1 MKYFLLLLSLFI
13 LFFVAVSA
21 QITEDFTDGDFTN
34 NPTWNGT
41 DTNFTINTSMQLQL
55 NDAGSAATSYLS
67 TASTII
73 DSTEWQFYAKL
84 SFSPSSQ
91 NYARVYLV
99 ADQADLSSPTLSG
112 YFIQLGE
119 SGSADGIDLYRVNSG
134 TETQLI
140 NGIDGHVANSTNTL
154 KIKVTRSN
162 SGLWK
167 LYADTLGGTN
177 FLSEG
182 SATDASITSASY
194 FGMVCT
200 YTSSNS
206 TKFYFDDFYVGNII
220 VDTMAPTVV
229 SVNAVSNTSIQ
240 VEFSEAVGQF
250 TAENT
255 INYGVNN
262 GIGTPVSATIDGTN
276 PSIVNVTCAT
286 AFTNGTNYTLSVGGI
301 EDLAG
306 NIIASTSV
314 PFVYYIPQAFDVLI
328 NEIMAD
334 PDPSVGLPEY
344 EYVEIYNRTN
354 FAINLAGWTFT
365 AGTTTKEIPV
375 VTINANSY
383 IILTS
388 DDAEWLLVSYGTTVV
403 VESFPSITNDGQTL
417 VLKNENGYTIS
428 TVTYSTDT
436 YKDDA
441 KKDGGWSLEM
451 IDPNN
456 PCGGEDNWKASS
468 GTSGGTPGTQNSV
481 YASNGDNSSPELDR
495 VSVIDSVTIQLFFSE
510 PLDSTTLY
518 NLTDYSIDNTIG
530 NPIAASPV
538 APDYAS
544 VILTLATPLQV
555 QTIYNIVMGDSVTDC
570 VGNLIVTAST
580 ARFAIPEEIDSLDIV
595 INEVVYNTL
604 GDGVEWIEVYN
615 RSSKILDLSELVL
628 TKVDESTGN
637 LESADNISDV
647 GVLLFPSEYMVLST
661 NSDNIK
667 SQYYSSN
674 PKYFVDM
681 ESFPSL
687 TDGEGSVVIARKN
700 LTIIDEFN
708 YSDDLQFALLSSF
721 DGVSLERIDFDRP
734 TQDAGN
740 WHSAAADVGYATP
753 AYENSQYLK
762 TESTS
767 NMMALEPKLFSPDND
782 GYNDVLNISYYFD
795 TPGNVANVSIYD
807 ARGRLVKRL
816 VKNELLGTSGIYTWN
831 GLTDAD
837 EKVRIGI
844 YMVYFESF
852 DLEGKVSRE
861 KQTCVVGGKL

>member
-1 MKYFLLLLSLFI
+1 MKYFALIFSSFI
-13 LFFVAVSA
+13 LFSTAVSA
-21 QITEDFTDGDFTN
+21 QITENFTDGDFTS
-34 NPTWNGT
+34 NPAWNGT
-41 DTNFTINTSMQLQL
+41 DTNFTINTSLQLQL
-55 NDAGSAATSYLS
+55 NDAGSAATSWLS
-67 TASTII
+67 TASTNI
-73 DSTEWQFYAKL
+73 DSTEWQFYVKL

-91 NYARVYLV
+91 NYGRVYLV
-99 ADQADLSSPTLSG
+99 ADQADLSSSTLSG

-119 SGSADGIDLYRVNSG
+119 SGSADAIDLYRVNSG

-154 KIKVTRSN
+154 RIKVTRSN
-162 SGLWK
+162 SGLWN

-194 FGMVCT
+194 FGIVCT

-206 TKFYFDDFYVGNII
+206 TKFYFDDIYVGDVI
-220 VDTMAPTVV
+220 VDTVAPTVV
-229 SVNAVSNTSIQ
+229 SAKAISNTSVQ
-240 VEFSEAVGQF
+240 LEFSEAVNQL
-250 TAENT
+250 TAENISNYT
-255 INYGVNN
+255 INN
-262 GIGTPVSATIDGTN
+262 GIGTPISATIDGTN
-276 PSIVNVTCAT
+276 PSIIYLTYSTTFV
-286 AFTNGTNYTLSVGGI
+286 NGTNYTLSVSGVD
-301 EDLAG
+301 DLAA
-306 NIIASTSV
+306 NMMASASV
-314 PFVYYIPQAFDVLI
+314 PFTYYTPQAFDVLI

-354 FAINLAGWTFT
+354 FAINLGGWTFT
-365 AGTTTKEIPV
+365 AGTTTKEIPD
-375 VTINANSY
+375 VTIDSNSY

-388 DDAEWLLVSYGTTVV
+388 DDAEWLLTGYGTTVV

-417 VLKNENGYTIS
+417 ILKNENGYTIS

-436 YKDDA
+436 YKDGA
-441 KKDGGWSLEM
+441 KDDGGWSLEM

-456 PCGGEDNWKASS
+456 PCGGEDNWKASIGS
-468 GTSGGTPGTQNSV
+468 NGGTPGTQNSV
-481 YASNGDNSSPELDR
+481 YANNGDNSSPELDR
-495 VSVIDSVTIQLFFSE
+495 VSVIDSITIQLFFNE

-518 NLTDYSIDNTIG
+518 NLTDYNIDNFIG
-530 NPIAASPV
+530 NPVAASPV
-538 APDYAS
+538 APDYSS
-544 VILTLATPLQV
+544 VILTLSTPLQI

-570 VGNLIVTAST
+570 VGNLIASAST

-595 INEVVYNTL
+595 INEVVYNTS

-615 RSSKILDLSELVL
+615 RSTKILDLSELAL
-628 TKVDESTGN
+628 TKIDESSGN
-637 LESADNISDV
+637 LEAADDISSV

-661 NSDNIK
+661 NGDNIK
-667 SQYYSSN
+667 SQYYTSN

-700 LTIIDEFN
+700 LTVIDQFN

-753 AYENSQYLK
+753 AYENSQYLT
-762 TESTS
+762 TENTS
-767 NMMALEPKLFSPDND
+767 EMMALEPELFSPDND
-782 GYNDVLNISYYFD
+782 GYNDVLNISYHFD
-795 TPGNVANVSIYD
+795 APGHVANVNIYD
-807 ARGRLVKRL
+807 AKGRLVKRL
-816 VKNELLGTSGIYTWN
+816 VKNELLGTSGTYTWD
-831 GLTDAD
+831 GLTDTD
-837 EKVRIGI
+837 EKARIGI

-861 KQTCVVGGKL
+861 KQSCVVGGKL